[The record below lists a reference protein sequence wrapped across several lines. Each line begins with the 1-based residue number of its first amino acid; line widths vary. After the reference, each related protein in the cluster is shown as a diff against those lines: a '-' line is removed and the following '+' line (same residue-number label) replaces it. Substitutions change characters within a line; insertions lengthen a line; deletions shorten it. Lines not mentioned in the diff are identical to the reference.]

1 MKIILSL
8 LSLSMLLCGSLYSKV
23 SLAEQSSLPALKEWH
38 VGKAELQLSQ
48 QSRIVIT
55 SKDRSSLLATANLL
69 QQDLKFISGLDL
81 NIAIKN
87 NADKGDILLQLSDK
101 TKAKTHNDEAYTL
114 NIDKKIVITSSAA
127 NGIFY
132 GTQSV
137 LQMLKSSRNKQTLQ
151 TGKGIDAPDYKVR
164 AVMIDL
170 GRRYFEMEY
179 LEFVLRNMA
188 WYKLNTLHLHFTD
201 WLGFRL
207 QSDVYPGLASQ
218 QSYSKQD
225 IRHLQDV
232 AKKYHIT
239 IVPEIDVPAHATFM
253 TDFKPDLAFNC
264 KSMRFAKKWQGDEA
278 NKQNKAWT
286 IDVTKQKNRDWIN
299 ALLNEFVPLFDGPY
313 FHIGGDEYQYDPEK
327 YQCPE
332 LMAAM
337 LEKGYGKPGDIFIE
351 WLNEVNELVKS
362 HGKQTKIWNWWR
374 FGDNKTTLQP
384 AKDIVVD
391 VWNLPRQEQIIKDG
405 YQVVL
410 TPESQLY
417 VSPGLE
423 SDDGYGV
430 VDIKKIYESWQTVK
444 HKNVLGYKVS
454 IWSDGALE
462 HSDQWFEG
470 KSVEAKAVLAE
481 KIWGSKGSD
490 SVDGLLKRLSAIGN
504 APFHGKH

>member
-1 MKIILSL
+1 MKIIFLLL
-8 LSLSMLLCGSLYSKV
+8 LSILITSNFYSSS
-23 SLAEQSSLPALKEWH
+23 SLAKQNTLPAIKEWH
-38 VGKAELQLSQ
+38 GDKTQLQLSKE
-48 QSRIVIT
+48 SRIVV
-55 SKDRSSLLATANLL
+55 SPKDKGILLTTANLL
-69 QQDLKFISGLDL
+69 QQDIKFIAGLDL
-81 NIAIKN
+81 VIVVN
-87 NADKGDILLQLSDK
+87 NTASKSDILLKLNDD
-101 TKAKTHNDEAYTL
+101 TKKENNEAYSL
-114 NIDKKIVITSSAA
+114 NISKKVIITASGA
-127 NGIFY
+127 NGVYY
-132 GTQSV
+132 GTQSL
-137 LQMLKSSRNKQTLQ
+137 LQMLKTSENKKSLPSG
-151 TGKGIDAPDYKVR
+151 TGFDEPDYKVR

-201 WLGFRL
+201 WTGFRL
-207 QSDVYPGLASQ
+207 ESDTFPGLASKEA
-218 QSYSKQD
+218 YSKQD
-225 IRHLQDV
+225 IRRLQDI
-232 AKKYHIT
+232 AQKYHIN
-239 IVPEIDVPAHATFM
+239 IVPEIDLPAHATFM
-253 TDFKPDLAFNC
+253 TDFNPDLAFDC

-286 IDVTKQKNRDWIN
+286 IDITKQKNRDWIN
-299 ALLNEFVPLFDGPY
+299 AVLNEFIPLFDGPY

-337 LEKGYGKPGDIFIE
+337 EERGYEKPGDVFIE
-351 WLNEVNELVKS
+351 WLNEANELVKS

-374 FGDNKTTLQP
+374 FGDNETTLQP
-384 AKDIVVD
+384 AKDIIVD
-391 VWNLPRQEQIIKDG
+391 VWNLPRQAQIIEDG

-423 SDDGYGV
+423 DEAGYGI
-430 VDIKKIYESWQTVK
+430 VDIQNIYESWQPVK

-454 IWSDGALE
+454 IWSDKAEE

-481 KIWGSKGSD
+481 KIWGSKGSET
-490 SVDGLLKRLSAIGN
+490 VEGLLKRLSVVGN
-504 APFHGKH
+504 APWQSKH